1 MILLAVLL
9 AAAGPAPFH
18 FERIVR
24 VPAADFEALPL
35 AVKNRPATVEL
46 EYEMRKGGAGV
57 RIAVM
62 PESEVGRFRAGRDP
76 EEVASGTFEKSGRLK
91 FHVSTPGDYVVV
103 VDNRLEPQ
111 ARATVDVRGVVTY
124 DPGPREARYLSR
136 GRKAVVITLSLG
148 IFVAVAWL
156 AGRRLWGI
164 GLANEEREPPP
175 YV

>member
-1 MILLAVLL
+1 MMLLALLL
-9 AAAGPAPFH
+9 AAAGPGPVR

-62 PESEVGRFRAGRDP
+62 PESEVSRFRAGRDP
-76 EEVASGTFEKSGRLK
+76 EEIASSSFEKSGRLK
-91 FHVSTPGDYVVV
+91 CYVATPGDYVVV
-103 VDNRLEPQ
+103 VDNRLEPKAQ
-111 ARATVDVRGVVTY
+111 ATVDVRGVVTY
-124 DPGPREARYLSR
+124 DSEPKEARYLPR
-136 GRKAVVITLSLG
+136 GRRVVVITLSLG
-148 IFVAVAWL
+148 FFFAVAWF

-164 GLANEEREPPP
+164 GPASEEREPPP